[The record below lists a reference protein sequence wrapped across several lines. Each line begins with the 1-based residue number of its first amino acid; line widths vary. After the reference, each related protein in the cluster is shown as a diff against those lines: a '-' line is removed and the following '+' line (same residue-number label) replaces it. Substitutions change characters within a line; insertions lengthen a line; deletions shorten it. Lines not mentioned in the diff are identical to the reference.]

1 MVFYGVFK
9 KPRPYIKAVEPEAV
23 EVISTPQP
31 QIQQQLKPKNN
42 KLIEAINKIDV
53 NEVEGGNIKYKKN
66 LGGQKKFDKFISLKL

>member
-9 KPRPYIKAVEPEAV
+9 KPRPYIKAVEPDSV
-23 EVISTPQP
+23 EVIPKSQP

-42 KLIEAINKIDV
+42 KLIEAINKLDV

-66 LGGQKKFDKFISLKL
+66 LGGQKKFDKLISLKL